1 MKGFPGSRFGDDAG
15 RYASPRDEGGMNEL
29 FLFADRR
36 SAPAFWLGTLAVVIG
51 VLLHLPMFVMAR
63 SMHYHM
69 AGMPMDAGMLF
80 GMACIVGGVAAA
92 IHGLRPKA
100 ASPDPSM
107 MHERIAAPEDAS
119 LTPWHWAAS
128 AALAI
133 ALVVDTM
140 KISSLG
146 FVIPGM
152 RIEYGISGS
161 AVALLPFSAL
171 TGATVGSFIWGILA
185 DHYGRRATILLSGVM
200 FVGTSICGA
209 MPSFNWNLFMCFLM
223 GASAG
228 GMLPVAY
235 ALLAEIMPTRH
246 RGWSLVLIG
255 GAGTL
260 GGFLAASGFS
270 ALLQPQF
277 GWRIMWF
284 LNLPSGLLLI
294 GLSPLI
300 PESARFLI
308 HIGRPREALATL
320 ERFGSVVIRKIAEW
334 DEEAQLDHSHLP
346 PVDRRYRGTTVALT
360 VAALSWGLLNYG
372 VLLWFP
378 GELIAEGRDMGV
390 AAAIIARS
398 TLISAPV
405 VAVAALLY
413 SRWSTKGALL
423 IMIGITA
430 AGLLAVVLRQSG
442 VATVSDPRVA
452 LTLLILGTTGVI
464 AILLPYTAESYPL
477 RIRGRATGWVAGVSK
492 SGGLMCQGLSS
503 LALVPAIGTVA
514 VETAIPVLLGLTLI
528 AWYGRET
535 RGRDLRVLE
544 LTRPDRG

>member
-1 MKGFPGSRFGDDAG
+1 MHSSVNQP
-15 RYASPRDEGGMNEL
+15 EL
-29 FLFADRR
+29 FLFSDRR
-36 SAPAFWLGTLAVVIG
+36 SPAAFWLGALLTVAG
-51 VLLHLPMFVMAR
+51 VLLHMPMFIMAR
-63 SMHYHM
+63 SMHYQM
-69 AGMPMDAGMLF
+69 TGMPMGPGMLC
-80 GMACIVGGVAAA
+80 GMALIVGGIAAA
-92 IHGLRPKA
+92 LYGLRPKE
-100 ASPDPSM
+100 ASAEGLL
-107 MHERIAAPEDAS
+107 HERIVAPEDAP
-119 LTPWHWAAS
+119 LTAWHWAAGV
-128 AALAI
+128 ALAM

-152 RIEYGISGS
+152 RVEYGISQAG
-161 AVALLPFSAL
+161 VALLPLTAL
-171 TGATVGSFIWGILA
+171 SGATVGSFIWGALA

-209 MPSFNWNLFMCFLM
+209 MPSFHWNLVMCFLM
-223 GASAG
+223 GGSAG

-260 GGFLAASGFS
+260 GGYLVASGMS
-270 ALLQPQF
+270 ALLQPEF

-294 GLSPLI
+294 ALSPLI

-308 HIGRPREALATL
+308 HIGRPQEARATL
-320 ERFGSVVIRKIAEW
+320 ARFGSVVVSRTDDW
-334 DEEAQLDHSHLP
+334 DEESKLDHSHLP
-346 PVDRRYRGTTVALT
+346 PTDARYLGTTVALT
-360 VAALSWGLLNYG
+360 ITALAWGLLSYG
-372 VLLWFP
+372 VLLWLP
-378 GELIAEGRDMGV
+378 GELIAEGRNMGV

-398 TLISAPV
+398 TFISVPV
-405 VAVAALLY
+405 VAIAALLY

-423 IMIGITA
+423 VMVGISA

-442 VATVSDPRVA
+442 VAAAADPIIA
-452 LTLLILGTTGVI
+452 LTLLIVGSTGVI
-464 AILLPYTAESYPL
+464 SILLPYTAESYPL
-477 RIRGRATGWVAGVSK
+477 RIRGRATGWVAGISK
-492 SGGLMCQGLSS
+492 SGGLICQGLSS

-514 VETAIPVLLGLTLI
+514 QETALPVVLGLALL
-528 AWYGRET
+528 ALYGHET

-544 LTRPDRG
+544 VAD

>member
-1 MKGFPGSRFGDDAG
+1 
-15 RYASPRDEGGMNEL
+15 MNEL
-29 FLFADRR
+29 FMFTDRR

-63 SMHYHM
+63 SMGYQLSGM
-69 AGMPMDAGMLF
+69 AMGRGMLW
-80 GMACIVGGVAAA
+80 GMACILGGIAAA
-92 IHGLRPKA
+92 VYGLHPKE
-100 ASPDPSM
+100 ASTDRSA
-107 MHERIAAPEDAS
+107 MHQRIAAPEEAP
-119 LTPWHWAAS
+119 LTAWHWIAG
-128 AALAI
+128 AALAV

-152 RIEYGISGS
+152 RVEYGITPAS
-161 AVALLPFSAL
+161 VALLPLCAL
-171 TGATVGSFIWGILA
+171 SGATVGSFVWGILA

-200 FVGTSICGA
+200 FIGTSICGA
-209 MPSFNWNLFMCFLM
+209 MPSFHWNLFMCFLM

-246 RGWSLVLIG
+246 RGWSLVVIG

-260 GGFLAASGFS
+260 GGYLAASGFS

-294 GLSPLI
+294 GLSPFI

-308 HIGRPREALATL
+308 HIGRPHEALATL
-320 ERFGSVVIRKIAEW
+320 QRFGSVVVRETSEW
-334 DEEAQLDHSHLP
+334 DEEAEFDHSHLP
-346 PVDRRYRGTTVALT
+346 PADSRFLGTTVALSI
-360 VAALSWGLLNYG
+360 AALSWGLLNYG
-372 VLLWFP
+372 VLLWLP
-378 GELIAEGRDMGV
+378 GQLIAEGREMG
-390 AAAIIARS
+390 AAATIIARS
-398 TLISAPV
+398 TVLSAPI
-405 VAVAALLY
+405 VAAAALLY

-423 IMIGITA
+423 VMIGITA
-430 AGLLAVVLRQSG
+430 TGLLAVVLRQSG
-442 VATVSDPRVA
+442 GAAASNPILA
-452 LTLLILGTTGVI
+452 LTLLIVGATGVI

-492 SGGLMCQGLSS
+492 SGGLICQGLSS
-503 LALVPAIGTVA
+503 LALIPAIGTA
-514 VETAIPVLLGLTLI
+514 AIETAVPVLLGFALVAI
-528 AWYGRET
+528 YGRET

-544 LTRPDRG
+544 LTKP